1 METPNSITKKTLGK
15 NWEEVDVPKVFEN
28 IAVQRFVAG
37 GQNWCN
43 GDKISPE
50 DIEVNFWSAEV
61 RALPVEHEV
70 KHHQQ
75 RIAPWNGDNNFY
87 LVVHPT

>member
-50 DIEVNFWSAEV
+50 DIEVNF
-61 RALPVEHEV
+61 
-70 KHHQQ
+70 
-75 RIAPWNGDNNFY
+75 
-87 LVVHPT
+87 